1 MAHAR
6 LGHGDESRLDA
17 LVFSGYRLPI
27 EGVMVH
33 GEWLVAD
40 GEHKS
45 GAATRDAFRAA
56 AAAVGAM
63 R

>member
-1 MAHAR
+1 M
-6 LGHGDESRLDA
+6 LTGHGDESRLDA

-45 GAATRDAFRAA
+45 GAATRAAFRAA
-56 AAAVGAM
+56 VAALGVK